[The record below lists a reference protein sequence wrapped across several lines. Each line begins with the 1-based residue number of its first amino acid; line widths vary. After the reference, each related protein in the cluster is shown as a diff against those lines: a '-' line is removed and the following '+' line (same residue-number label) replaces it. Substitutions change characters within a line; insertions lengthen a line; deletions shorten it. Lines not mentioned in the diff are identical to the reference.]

1 LVCQDKFSDTQS
13 LWSDRRLVQLVVIP
27 SIVIV
32 VFVTQK
38 VEFMTGAIGFPLP
51 TSEPQRTDIATLVR
65 PDRGDVGFPDA
76 APKWDV
82 PPGGQLTFSFVTPQT
97 AASYPASTP
106 GVTPPSSALQ
116 NAVRSLFVNQFAPIL
131 PITLVEVPDTDAQQG
146 IIRLMLAAL
155 KPDLGGQAQ
164 PPGTEAEAGD
174 VYLNSNT
181 PSDSYALVGSGEF
194 ETVVHEIAHALG
206 LSHPGNYDG
215 EETSDGIGPFL
226 PTALDNGMNSIMSY
240 NHVEGDPSVTTLMP
254 YDIRA
259 LQFLYGKNTAFNG
272 GDTVYTFSFD
282 PNALNNPAAA
292 DFNALNINLAGSRT
306 IWDGGGRDLLNCL
319 GLPATESYFFDINPG
334 GTLTTRSARGA
345 SRYEGQTSQKQPG
358 VSYPVDKF
366 GTRLAFDMQIEDL
379 WGSPGSDEMI
389 GNGADNLMVGSG
401 GNDTITGNDGAD
413 TLSGNLG
420 ADAISGGNGND
431 AIVAGQDNDTING
444 DAGDDIL
451 VSGNKGN
458 DVVSGNAGNDF
469 LTGGQDND
477 TLFGGDGND
486 TLSGDFGQDILIGGG
501 GNDVFVLRSATAT
514 ADINQADI
522 ITDFEAGGDRI
533 GLTPGANPLLEA
545 SIINGISGTL
555 IRDSSAGNAILGFVN
570 TIAPGGLNGA
580 FVTITV

>member
-1 LVCQDKFSDTQS
+1 
-13 LWSDRRLVQLVVIP
+13 
-27 SIVIV
+27 
-32 VFVTQK
+32 
-38 VEFMTGAIGFPLP
+38 MAGAIAFPLP
-51 TSEPQRTDIATLVR
+51 TSEPQITDIATLVR
-65 PDRGDVGFPDA
+65 PDQGDLGFPNA
-76 APKWDV
+76 APKWDLA
-82 PPGGQLTFSFVTPQT
+82 PGGQLSFSFVTAET

-106 GVTPPSSALQ
+106 GVTPASAALQ
-116 NAVRSLFVNQFAPIL
+116 NAVRSIFANQFASVIPL
-131 PITLVEVPDTDAQQG
+131 AFVEVQETPTRDG
-146 IIRLMLAAL
+146 IIRLMLAPL
-155 KPDLGGQAQ
+155 KPDIGGQAQ
-164 PPGTEAEAGD
+164 VPGLDAQAGD
-174 VYLNSNT
+174 VYLNSST

-215 EETSDGIGPFL
+215 DGLSGSTGPFL
-226 PTALDNGMNSIMSY
+226 PTGLDNSMNSAMSY
-240 NHVEGDPSVTTLMP
+240 NVVEGDPSETTLMP

-272 GDTVYTFSFD
+272 TDTVYTFSFD

-292 DFNALNINLAGSRT
+292 DFKALNINLAGKRT

-334 GTLTTRSARGA
+334 GTLTTQSARGA
-345 SRYEGQTSQKQPG
+345 SRYEGQASQKQPG

-379 WGSPGSDEMI
+379 WGSPSSDEII
-389 GNGADNLMVGSG
+389 GNGADNLIIGSG

-458 DVVSGNAGNDF
+458 DVVSGNTGNDF

-501 GNDVFVLRSATAT
+501 GSDVFVLRSATAT
-514 ADINQADI
+514 TDINQADTI
-522 ITDFEAGGDRI
+522 ADFEAGIDRI

-545 SIINGISGTL
+545 STLNGIIGTL
-555 IRDSSAGNAILGFVN
+555 VRDSSAGNAILGFVN
-570 TIAPGGLNGA
+570 NLAPSGFNGA
-580 FVTITV
+580 FVTVNA